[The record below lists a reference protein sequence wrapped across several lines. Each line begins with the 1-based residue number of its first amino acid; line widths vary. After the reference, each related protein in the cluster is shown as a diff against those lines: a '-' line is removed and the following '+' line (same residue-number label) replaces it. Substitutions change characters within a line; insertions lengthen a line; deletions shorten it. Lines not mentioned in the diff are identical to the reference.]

1 MIGFASAY
9 GVLKTMY
16 SISIG
21 TCDDHK
27 VRVLP
32 GVNGGADFLDHFI
45 HRDDLL
51 SLHMSAFLGPNL
63 VFDMQAGNACA
74 FVLMNGTPYVDRVAI
89 ASISVCDDRQVARD
103 GSDDSRN
110 GGSAAHHLAHGQQTN
125 IGLSDNTG
133 SCPKACHVD
142 GRKSCLSDEA
152 GAQGIICSGGN
163 DQGRA
168 GKQFTQ
174 AGSVAHGQCLSISL

>member
-1 MIGFASAY
+1 
-9 GVLKTMY
+9 MY
-16 SISIG
+16 SVSIG

-32 GVNGGADFLDHFI
+32 GFNGGTDFLDHFI

-51 SLHMSAFLGPNL
+51 SLHMPAFLGPYL
-63 VFDMQAGNACA
+63 VFDMYAGHACA
-74 FVLMNGTPYVDRVAI
+74 LVLTNGTPHIDRVAI
-89 ASISVCDDRQVARD
+89 ASISICDERQVAHD
-103 GSDDSRN
+103 GSDDSSN

-125 IGLSDNTG
+125 IGLSENTG
-133 SCPKACHVD
+133 SCTKACHVD
-142 GRKSCLSDEA
+142 GRKSCLSDKA

-163 DQGRA
+163 DQVRA

-174 AGSVAHGQCLSISL
+174 ACGGAHGQVLSTYLKD